1 MNNLFSFSNIY
12 RCYLRCRKK
21 KRSTAN
27 ALRFETRLEDSIC
40 ELEDELKTETYQ
52 PARSVCFVAKK
63 PKLREIFAADFK
75 DRIVHHILVDYLEK
89 ILEPKF
95 IFDSWACLK
104 KKGNLA
110 AVRRLQKFTRSITSN
125 NTEKAFYLQMDIKSF
140 FVSLD
145 KNRLFE
151 IIMQNINGG
160 KATARVAPTRYQAE
174 EKRKI
179 ARLLKKV
186 LDNDCTKNYVLK
198 GNKRLLKKVPPHK
211 SLFNN
216 PPNKGLPIGNLT
228 SQFFANVYLNE
239 LDQFV
244 KHNLKAKYYLRYA
257 DDFILLSRDKQQ
269 LLLWRGEIEKFLHE
283 RLNLELNTKR
293 EKLRPISNGIDFLGY
308 IVRPGYLLVRRRVVN
323 NCKQKLRAIEEK
335 LKNPPTHSGNGC
347 LTPFPKRECNGEYLP
362 KEYSVLQF
370 PPEIVQETKD
380 CFSSYSAHFAAAST
394 YRLLMSIK
402 KEFRFLDEFLKY
414 FDLVRPHFFVNKR
427 QQYEFFKK
435 KLSAKQG
442 QSPSTTPLRFVRN
455 GDSPHIFF
463 FQSGCF
469 YEFYGDEAE
478 LAVKVLGITSAKKN
492 NDRVAGFPVGLESK
506 YAAIAVKKGY
516 PVYVF
521 NQVEDFNFSHRQ
533 APRVLTRKYEIPVPT
548 GSHGRMYE
556 S

>member
-1 MNNLFSFSNIY
+1 MMNDLFSFSNIY

-21 KRSTAN
+21 KRNTAN
-27 ALRFETRLEDSIC
+27 ALRFETHLEDGIC

-52 PARSVCFVAKK
+52 PARSVCFAAKK

-89 ILEPKF
+89 VFEPKF
-95 IFDSWACLK
+95 IFDSWACRT

-110 AVRRLQKFTRSITSN
+110 AVKRLQKFTRSITSN
-125 NTEKAFYLQMDIKSF
+125 SMRKAFYLQMDVKSF
-140 FVSLD
+140 FVNID

-151 IIMQNINGG
+151 IIERKVNG
-160 KATARVAPTRYQAE
+160 ATFQHRPLQ
-174 EKRKI
+174 
-179 ARLLKKV
+179 RLLRKV
-186 LDNDCTKNYVLK
+186 LDNDCRKNCVFK
-198 GNKRLLKKVPPHK
+198 GSKRLLKKVPPHK

-216 PPNKGLPIGNLT
+216 PAHKGLPIGNLT

-244 KHNLKAKYYLRYA
+244 KHNLKAKYYLRYT
-257 DDFILLSRDKQQ
+257 DDFILLSRDKGE
-269 LLLWRGEIEKFLHE
+269 LLLWRGEIEKFLLE
-283 RLNLELNTKR
+283 KLNLELNTKR
-293 EKLRPISNGIDFLGY
+293 ERLRLISDGIDFLGY
-308 IVRPGYLLVRRRVVN
+308 IVRPDYLLARRRVVN

-335 LKNPPTHSGNGC
+335 LYNVERANQA
-347 LTPFPKRECNGEYLP
+347 LP
-362 KEYSVLQF
+362 LLEF

-380 CFSSYSAHFAAAST
+380 CFSSYSAHFAAAGSR
-394 YRLLMSIK
+394 RLVESIK
-402 KEFRFLDEFLKY
+402 KEFGFVDEFLKY

-427 QQYEFFKK
+427 RQYEFFKK
-435 KLSAKQG
+435 KLHQNNEKQG
-442 QSPSTTPLRFVRN
+442 QSPSTQAKACGYQGSYKACGYRDDCKGCSYL
-455 GDSPHIFF
+455 FF

-492 NDRVAGFPVGLESK
+492 NDQVAGFPLGLESK

-521 NQVEDFNFSHRQ
+521 NQIENFDFSHRQ
-533 APRVLTRKYEIPVPT
+533 TPRVLTRKYET
-548 GSHGRMYE
+548 GGN
-556 S
+556 